1 MCYIA
6 FFVFS
11 NAILFRIMHWSGSS
25 FMMVFGY
32 LITIFAGALLL
43 IHKLK
48 ENKTKIV
55 SKTRNNSDD
64 ILDAC
69 KN

>member
-1 MCYIA
+1 
-6 FFVFS
+6 
-11 NAILFRIMHWSGSS
+11 MHWSGSS